1 MLRIAIIDDEPL
13 ARQGLRHLLANHPG
27 LRVVGE
33 ADCKDS
39 ALRLLRQENPDAIF
53 LDIHM
58 PGATGFDLLGELQA
72 PPKVVFVT
80 AHANHAV
87 HAFDLEAVDYLL
99 KPVRPSRFAEAV
111 RRVEHV
117 CSAASGELPVPAY
130 AADDRI
136 CLRTPQRT
144 LVAPLATISALQADS
159 DFTRI
164 FLKDSPPLMIC
175 QPIGHYEKILPS
187 PPFLRV
193 DRSLIINLDAILRLD
208 RTSRDSALLRLE
220 GIPQG
225 LPLGRTAQ
233 SRLRDHLPWGK
244 DPRQAVPQPEKSPRD
259 DRASR

>member
-1 MLRIAIIDDEPL
+1 MLRVALIDDEPL

-27 LRVVGE
+27 LQVIGE
-33 ADCKDS
+33 ADCKDG
-39 ALRLLRQENPDAIF
+39 ALRLFRQEKPDAIF
-53 LDIHM
+53 LDIQM
-58 PGATGFDLLGELQA
+58 PGATGFDLLEELEA

-111 RRVEHV
+111 RRIEHA
-117 CSAASGELPVPAY
+117 CQAGQGERPAY
-130 AADDRI
+130 TADDRI

-144 LVAPLATISALQADS
+144 LVAPLASIAALQADS

-175 QPIGHYEKILPS
+175 QPIGFYEKILPS

-193 DRSLIINLDAILRLD
+193 DRSHLINRDAILHLERL
-208 RTSRDSALLRLE
+208 SRDSALLHLT
-220 GIPQG
+220 GIPGG
-225 LPLGRTAQ
+225 LSLGRTAQ
-233 SRLRDHLPWGK
+233 ARLRDWEKDLP
-244 DPRQAVPQPEKSPRD
+244 QAAAQPEKATKEGK
-259 DRASR
+259 ASR